1 MVDKLVEKLSEN
13 SDENIMTNVT
23 LSDHKNVCGSCKV
36 YIFFFSVL
44 LTVRSGIGTVFIYFH
59 WYSTNEGINSPTE
72 TTIY

>member
-1 MVDKLVEKLSEN
+1 MYVGLVKYTFS
-13 SDENIMTNVT
+13 
-23 LSDHKNVCGSCKV
+23 
-36 YIFFFSVL
+36 FFSVF